1 MKEAGTPLHVT
12 SAYGLMAPLP
22 GCRAT
27 VDHLDGIEE
36 SPLSSAVFFQR
47 LECMRLLIDHGADV
61 NLAGYR
67 GYTPLHVAG
76 YLIENWQLTFGGD
89 GAGLGAKDSEGL
101 TLLELALVNPHK

>member
-1 MKEAGTPLHVT
+1 
-12 SAYGLMAPLP
+12 MAPLLDA
-22 GCRAT
+22 GAT

-67 GYTPLHVAG
+67 GYTPLHVAV
-76 YLIENWQLTFGGD
+76 YLNRDLAVDPLVETAQD
-89 GAGLGAKDSEGL
+89 LGRRTQRD
-101 TLLELALVNPHK
+101 